1 MRGTNYRVGFG
12 IAIFF
17 LVGGIGMI
25 LAGGKLFPVGTAE
38 QDVAGAG
45 DTFRMIGATWAGVA
59 ALLIVVFAAL
69 RARASRRANIVAT
82 GIPGTA
88 TVKAADQTGVYVN
101 HNPQYQL
108 TLDLQAHGLA
118 AGKRVV
124 TKAVVPMTAIGR
136 WGLGTA
142 LPVRVDR
149 ENPDDF
155 EIVWDELPVPG
166 SQLMTAYV

>member
-1 MRGTNYRVGFG
+1 MTGTNYRVGFR

-17 LVGGIGMI
+17 LVGGIGMF
-25 LAGGKLFPVGTAE
+25 LAGGALFPDGTAG

-45 DTFRMIGATWAGVA
+45 DTFRMIGAAWAGVA
-59 ALLIVVFAAL
+59 ALLVVLFAVL
-69 RARASRRANIVAT
+69 RARASRRAKIVAT
-82 GIPGTA
+82 GIAGTA

-101 HNPQYQL
+101 YNPQYQL

-118 AGKRVV
+118 TGKRVV
-124 TKAVVPMTAIGR
+124 TKAVVPMTAMGR

-149 ENPDDF
+149 DNSDDF

-166 SQLMTAYV
+166 SQLMAAHA

>member
-1 MRGTNYRVGFG
+1 VRGTNYRVGFG

-17 LVGGIGMI
+17 LVGGIGMF
-25 LAGGKLFPVGTAE
+25 LAGGQLFPAGTAE

-45 DTFRMIGATWAGVA
+45 DTFRMIGGAWAAVA
-59 ALLIVVFAAL
+59 VLLVVIFAAL
-69 RARASRRANIVAT
+69 RARASRRAKIVAT

-88 TVKAADQTGVYVN
+88 TVRAADQTGVYVN
-101 HNPQYQL
+101 HQPQYQL
-108 TLDLQAHGLA
+108 TLDLNSHGLS

-124 TKAVVPMTAIGR
+124 TKAVVPLTAIGR

-142 LPVRVDR
+142 LPVRIDR
-149 ENPDDF
+149 ENQDDF

-166 SQLMTAYV
+166 SQLMPAHA

>member
-25 LAGGKLFPVGTAE
+25 LAGGKLFPAGTAE

-45 DTFRMIGATWAGVA
+45 DTFRMIGMTWAGVA
-59 ALLIVVFAAL
+59 ALLIVLFAAL
-69 RARASRRANIVAT
+69 RARASRRAKIVAT
-82 GIPGTA
+82 GIPGSA

-108 TLDLQAHGLA
+108 TLDLQA
-118 AGKRVV
+118 V
-124 TKAVVPMTAIGR
+124 TKAVVPMTAMGR
-136 WGLGTA
+136 WGLGTV

-166 SQLMTAYV
+166 SQLAPAYA